1 MPDLLLFPD
10 EAAKQAAQAEREE
23 QDRFR
28 HGLVVLE
35 AKRWERPLDRGETRE
50 RLAEGAPSTQM
61 LRYLSRADV
70 VSNGTIRWGILTNG
84 RLWRLYWQG
93 ARSRAEEFLELDV
106 AQLAGATGIQLDL
119 AGAEADR
126 RQHFLRVF
134 YLLFHR
140 DAFLPRTDDPE
151 RRTFHQAALEES
163 RRWEE
168 KVSTDLG
175 RVVFDTVFPELLQ
188 SFLRHD
194 PQAAAPPS
202 REYLDELRRGALTFL
217 SIPTRML
224 TLTCESPRALESLR
238 GQAASA
244 PTDDT
249 AVARLK
255 AGRQRLHPENPS
267 IHDGF
272 SWFHSSV
279 LLRLHACG
287 EASASLLVR

>member
-1 MPDLLLFPD
+1 
-10 EAAKQAAQAEREE
+10 
-23 QDRFR
+23 
-28 HGLVVLE
+28 
-35 AKRWERPLDRGETRE
+35 
-50 RLAEGAPSTQM
+50 M

-151 RRTFHQAALEES
+151 RRTFHQTALEES

-194 PQAAAPPS
+194 PQAPAPPS
-202 REYLDELRRGALTFL
+202 REYLDELRSGALTFL

-224 TLTCESPRALESLR
+224 ALTCESPRALEWLR

-255 AGRQRLHPENPS
+255 AGRQRLHLENPS

-272 SWFHSSV
+272 SWFYSSV

-287 EASASLLVR
+287 KAFASLLVRRVRQLRIDSGLR